1 MNTNKQKRIL
11 IIAGESSG
19 DQHAARYVR
28 EHEKMNPEIIF
39 DAFGQKELKNTSAN
53 LIYDTEKIAVVGI
66 MEVISKYK
74 EIIDALKIAKS
85 HIDKTRPDLI
95 ILVDYVEFNLKIAK
109 FAKSLGLRVIFYI
122 APQLWAWREKRAYD
136 LVKNIDHLAVIFP
149 FEEMFFQR
157 YTDKVS
163 YVGHPL
169 FQNENL
175 LNSVKRYED
184 RDIDLGIFPGSRESE
199 IKNNIYC
206 MLDCI
211 QKNKD
216 ENIKIFY
223 ANETSHYLLKK
234 LLPVDYH
241 SKLESGKDL
250 VKVSS
255 CKKAL
260 CASGTITLEL
270 AILEIPMIVIY
281 KLSFITFLIMRSL
294 VKLKYISLVNLV
306 LGDKV
311 GEEPIVQEYIQPSYS
326 DQIDIMV
333 ELNKIDNDQV
343 YRTNMLDKFKEIKDK
358 LSLES
363 QIKLWM
369 IAEDLIKTSE

>member
-1 MNTNKQKRIL
+1 MTTNKQKRIL
-11 IIAGESSG
+11 IIAGEASG
-19 DQHAARYVR
+19 DQHAALYVR
-28 EHEKMNPEIIF
+28 EHEKMNPGITF

-74 EIIDALKIAKS
+74 EITNALKLAKN
-85 HIDKTRPDLI
+85 HINETRPNLI

-109 FAKSLGLRVIFYI
+109 FAKDLDIRVVFYI
-122 APQLWAWREKRAYD
+122 APQLWAWRERRAHN

-149 FEEMFFQR
+149 FEEIFFQR
-157 YTDKVS
+157 YTDNVS

-169 FQNENL
+169 FGNEHL
-175 LNSVKRYED
+175 LNSTKKYEN

-211 QKNKD
+211 QQNKNEK
-216 ENIKIFY
+216 IKIFY
-223 ANETSHYLLKK
+223 ANETSLDLLKK
-234 LLPVDYH
+234 LLPPEFH
-241 SKLESGKDL
+241 SKLESGKDID
-250 VKVSS
+250 KVSS

-270 AILEIPMIVIY
+270 AILEIPMIVMY
-281 KLSFITFLIMRSL
+281 KLSFVTFFIMRSL
-294 VKLKYISLVNLV
+294 VKLKYIGLVNLV
-306 LGDKV
+306 LGDEIGK
-311 GEEPIVQEYIQPSYS
+311 EPIVQEYIQPSYS

-333 ELNKIDNDQV
+333 ELNKIDNDELH
-343 YRTNMLDKFKEIKDK
+343 RNNMVDKFKEIKDK
-358 LSLES
+358 LSIES
-363 QIKLWM
+363 EKKLWM
-369 IAEDLIKTSE
+369 IAEDLI